1 MMEHPT
7 KRRPS
12 TPSRRQYTSSLA
24 GEMQQTVE
32 NRNHSGRN
40 TPNGT
45 AAPQSHGISKRTRSR
60 SRRRKQSTDEGIK
73 VDEWRSSASNGRRT
87 PQHEATIKSSVTQST
102 EEMSKESSLSSAGM
116 GGELFVSSSTPKHR
130 LYPPPPPKVKS
141 STFNSSNPFGDINS
155 NSSSSSSGHGTQQH
169 ISRNSDPIQLLKEL
183 GRKLVQE
190 TEAEGIVSDDL
201 SMGLRSRTSR
211 GTTLMTSSRSLPVPK
226 QEFILGEAS
235 DIIARMDKLNID
247 QTTAAHHRPRKTSSS
262 HRQQQQQQQIQ
273 RNGDANV
280 DDVTSNAISAEKLAR
295 AALRQK
301 EKDERKAR
309 REMLRQQQQS
319 SGTFTLPMNDVS
331 RGRSSDMS
339 REDIL
344 QAAANVRAR
353 ARRSASRS
361 RERVKEAATFCG
373 EEPSMDEND
382 ATTDD
387 GGVDHISVSSHQRRR
402 SILNPL
408 GLEDQP
414 RPPAIER
421 RSHSREPMKI
431 ASQQSSDEK
440 RRGRNTDQLNSLTNH
455 VSTADELLS
464 RRREMRDM
472 IRERQSHTAR
482 GRSTDFDE
490 QQQQRPTTDN
500 WNRRE
505 NIRSSEEVRSRGRS
519 RSVVRDGLSRIRS
532 ASSRAMHRKSTTKG
546 DIGGD
551 NDEVKTVNSGK
562 SSSNFSIKSLMNI
575 GSRHR
580 GRSLSRDLSNGHDW
594 ESNLD
599 RSGHG
604 NKSSDSSVKSF
615 FKRSLSRTRAR
626 SRDDRGSNHSLSVD
640 SQGIA
645 VSANKNPFLDDEYS
659 WAAES

>member
-1 MMEHPT
+1 MMEQHPT

-12 TPSRRQYTSSLA
+12 TPSSRQQYTSSLA
-24 GEMQQTVE
+24 GEMQ
-32 NRNHSGRN
+32 NRNRSGRN
-40 TPNGT
+40 TPNDT

-60 SRRRKQSTDEGIK
+60 SRRRKQPTDEGGK
-73 VDEWRSSASNGRRT
+73 VVNNDEWRSPASDGRRT
-87 PQHEATIKSSVTQST
+87 PQHEAIMKSSITQST

-116 GGELFVSSSTPKHR
+116 GGELFVSSTPKHR

-141 STFNSSNPFGDINS
+141 STFNSSNPFGDNS
-155 NSSSSSSGHGTQQH
+155 NSSSNSSGQSKQQH
-169 ISRNSDPIQLLKEL
+169 LSRNSDPIHLLKEL

-190 TEAEGIVSDDL
+190 TEAEGVVSDN
-201 SMGLRSRTSR
+201 SRTSR
-211 GTTLMTSSRSLPVPK
+211 GTLMTSSRSLPAPK

-247 QTTAAHHRPRKTSSS
+247 QATAHHRPRKTSSS
-262 HRQQQQQQQIQ
+262 HRQQQQQQ

-280 DDVTSNAISAEKLAR
+280 DDTTSNTTSAEKLAR
-295 AALRQK
+295 VQRRK
-301 EKDERKAR
+301 EKEERKAR
-309 REMLRQQQQS
+309 RETLRQQQS
-319 SGTFTLPMNDVS
+319 SGTFTLPMNDAIS
-331 RGRSSDMS
+331 PHTTSNTRGRSDMS
-339 REDIL
+339 REDIR

-373 EEPSMDEND
+373 EEPSMVEND
-382 ATTDD
+382 TADD
-387 GGVDHISVSSHQRRR
+387 VVDHISVSSHQRRR

-421 RSHSREPMKI
+421 RSHSRETMKI
-431 ASQQSSDEK
+431 ASQLSDEK
-440 RRGRNTDQLNSLTNH
+440 RRARNTDQLNLLTNH

-464 RRREMRDM
+464 RRRDMRDM
-472 IRERQSHTAR
+472 IRERQSHATR
-482 GRSTDFDE
+482 GRSTDYDE
-490 QQQQRPTTDN
+490 QHRPTDN
-500 WNRRE
+500 WSRRE

-532 ASSRAMHRKSTTKG
+532 ASSRALHRKSTTKG
-546 DIGGD
+546 NIGGD
-551 NDEVKTVNSGK
+551 NDEIKTIDSGK
-562 SSSNFSIKSLMNI
+562 SSSIFSIKSLMDI

-580 GRSLSRDLSNGHDW
+580 GRSLSRDPNNNGHDW

-599 RSGHG
+599 RSGQG

-615 FKRSLSRTRAR
+615 FKRSLSRTRAS
-626 SRDDRGSNHSLSVD
+626 SRDDRGSNISLSVD

-659 WAAES
+659 WAADS